1 MISLETRINGALISL
16 TTILNK
22 KSLGKNNYL
31 YEVKYVAFGKKEYN
45 LNFDVVHNRSEGA
58 EILIHKV
65 YEEIAKVKKRIK

>member
-1 MISLETRINGALISL
+1 MLSLETRINGALISL

-31 YEVKYVAFGKKEYN
+31 YEVKYVAFGKDEYN
-45 LNFDVVHNRSEGA
+45 FNFDIVHNRGDGA

-65 YEEIAKVKKRIK
+65 YEEIAKVKKKTK